1 MYVRLSDIFGT
12 SFYSVFFIAD
22 FLGFH
27 KISRTLVLSSTLDI
41 STPSMTLTTCL
52 ALCAAQT
59 VPTHVAVT
67 LDNRCICAKGSSIK
81 WTKVLEDLTDGRSNQ
96 LDPIPM
102 LEYFKPLHMWLLKQN
117 LNVTEWDCDKYLDLK
132 QNRVRAYDEELVDT
146 DDDIY
151 IDNNLANSDKKLIFK
166 FKIWFIFCALS
177 LKLLF

>member
-1 MYVRLSDIFGT
+1 MPNQFEWVVTSLSLIVFGPPEPTRNKLFMYVRLSYIFGT

-67 LDNRCICAKGSSIK
+67 LDNRCICAKGSRALNAKVNDVRNIEKSFFRLQTLK
-81 WTKVLEDLTDGRSNQ
+81 WTMWTSLSIVSNQ
-96 LDPIPM
+96 
-102 LEYFKPLHMWLLKQN
+102 
-117 LNVTEWDCDKYLDLK
+117 
-132 QNRVRAYDEELVDT
+132 AG
-146 DDDIY
+146 
-151 IDNNLANSDKKLIFK
+151 
-166 FKIWFIFCALS
+166 
-177 LKLLF
+177 LLFYFQWASFWSI

>member
-1 MYVRLSDIFGT
+1 MNGHFSILDCFWPLLVCLDFLGAPEPNRNKLFMYVRLSDIFGT

-67 LDNRCICAKGSSIK
+67 LDNRCICAKGSRALNA
-81 WTKVLEDLTDGRSNQ
+81 KVNDVRNIEKSFFRLQT
-96 LDPIPM
+96 
-102 LEYFKPLHMWLLKQN
+102 LK
-117 LNVTEWDCDKYLDLK
+117 
-132 QNRVRAYDEELVDT
+132 
-146 DDDIY
+146 
-151 IDNNLANSDKKLIFK
+151 
-166 FKIWFIFCALS
+166 
-177 LKLLF
+177 